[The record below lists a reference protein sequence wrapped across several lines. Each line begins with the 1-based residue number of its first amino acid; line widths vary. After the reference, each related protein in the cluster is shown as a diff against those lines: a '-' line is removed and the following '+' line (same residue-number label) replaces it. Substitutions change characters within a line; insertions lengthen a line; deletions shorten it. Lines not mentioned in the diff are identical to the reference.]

1 VDVYNFV
8 IGSVL
13 SQKDDKL
20 FDHLIYFAS
29 KQLEVVKI
37 NYRNVKRS
45 VLGMIYFV
53 QKFKHYL
60 LGYPF
65 VFHVDHEIINQ

>member
-1 VDVYNFV
+1 VDVSNFV

-13 SQKDDKL
+13 GQKDDKL
-20 FDHLIYFAS
+20 FDHWIYFANR
-29 KQLEVVKI
+29 QLEVVKI

-53 QKFKHYL
+53 KKFKHYL